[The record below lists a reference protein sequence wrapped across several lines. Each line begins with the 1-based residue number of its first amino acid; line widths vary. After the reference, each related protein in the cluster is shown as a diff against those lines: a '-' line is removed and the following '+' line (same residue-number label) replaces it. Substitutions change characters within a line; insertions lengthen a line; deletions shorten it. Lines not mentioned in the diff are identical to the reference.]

1 MDGKFQSTRPVR
13 GATGAKIAH
22 IFFLVFQ
29 STRPVRGAT
38 RDIRV
43 SATEHQEFQSTR
55 PVRGA
60 TSRLFLNSKPF
71 EISIHAPRAG
81 RDPCVGSLEGVL
93 WYFNPRAPCGARHTL
108 TTRQWNESNF
118 NPRAPCG
125 ARRTITSRLI
135 ACINFNP
142 RAPCGARQSR
152 PAKASSFQDFN
163 PRAPCGARQSRATA
177 SIGVSSHF
185 NPRAPCGARPAYTVG
200 VPGRERISIHA
211 PRAGRDFQCFD
222 AAAVSAGFQ
231 STRPVRGATRSI
243 PCRNSSISHF
253 NPRAPCGARRSLSG
267 CLGHALFISIHAPR
281 AGRDSAR
288 W

>member
-1 MDGKFQSTRPVR
+1 MR
-13 GATGAKIAH
+13 GATFQNGRGVCAVTISIHAPRAGRDQCRLHAGCRNTYFNPRAPCGARPKI
-22 IFFLVFQ
+22 ISFYN
-29 STRPVRGAT
+29 S
-38 RDIRV
+38 RDI
-43 SATEHQEFQSTR
+43 FQSTR

-163 PRAPCGARQSRATA
+163 PRAPCGARPLFGGSRRCL
-177 SIGVSSHF
+177 F
-185 NPRAPCGARPAYTVG
+185 L
-200 VPGRERISIHA
+200 
-211 PRAGRDFQCFD
+211 
-222 AAAVSAGFQ
+222 FQ
-231 STRPVRGATRSI
+231 STRPVRGATK
-243 PCRNSSISHF
+243 PCYGQHRGIFAFQSTRPVRGATGLHRGCTRTRKDF

>member
-163 PRAPCGARQSRATA
+163 PRAPCGARPLFGGSRRCL
-177 SIGVSSHF
+177 F
-185 NPRAPCGARPAYTVG
+185 L
-200 VPGRERISIHA
+200 
-211 PRAGRDFQCFD
+211 
-222 AAAVSAGFQ
+222 FQ
-231 STRPVRGATRSI
+231 STRPVRGATGLHRG
-243 PCRNSSISHF
+243 CTRTRKDF
-253 NPRAPCGARRSLSG
+253 NPRAPCGARLPV
-267 CLGHALFISIHAPR
+267 L
-281 AGRDSAR
+281 
-288 W
+288 